1 MSYIDISKL
10 DRLFDECKESIII
23 MHESGQI
30 QKMNQEAA
38 QLLDRNHV
46 VGQLMLDEMSSETWN
61 AFMKQVKYSGIAF
74 CNVNIIVE
82 NNAISTSVFGCYFR
96 KEQSLIIW
104 LNPNYNEDKLVNKD
118 VLYSIIDCACYDAI
132 LSDKHG
138 YIVNATQGVLKI
150 LGHTSE
156 QTMQKTY
163 EQLLHD
169 LGISQVRTLKYFE
182 NIDCCSTSTLVFQR
196 EMASGTMIYE
206 MTATPISS
214 NNLIVTIFKDV
225 TSETNVAHNENEEE
239 KMLSNLNELVAT
251 IVHEIRNPMTSLKGF
266 LDLLKLNMSE
276 DGKQY
281 FSIID
286 AEFERLELILEDFLY
301 LSKPPR
307 YSMEEIS
314 LVGVV
319 QQIVDLMQPQAIQ
332 SNIILMLQYSLVDEF
347 KMMGNEVRLKQL
359 LINVIKNAIE
369 VMPLGGTITI
379 ALGYNIDGNIELT
392 VKDEGYGMSEETMQ
406 GLFTPFFTT
415 KKQGSGLGLPLVKK
429 IIEEHN
435 GDINVWSKEGVGT
448 EFTFTIPIDPYKY
461 VVNIPLHES
470 VSLT

>member
-10 DRLFDECKESIII
+10 DRLFDECTESIVV

-38 QLLDRNHV
+38 QLLGRNHLV
-46 VGQLMLDEMSSETWN
+46 IEQLMLDEMSSEKWD
-61 AFMKQVKYSGIAF
+61 AFMKEAKYSGIAF

-82 NNAISTSVFGCYFR
+82 NSPISTSVFGCYL
-96 KEQSLIIW
+96 KAEQSIIVW
-104 LNPNYNEDKLVNKD
+104 ITPNYNEDKLVNTD
-118 VLYSIIDCACYDAI
+118 VLCSIIDCACYDAI

-138 YIVNATQGVLKI
+138 YIIDITEGASNI
-150 LGHTSE
+150 LRHKSE
-156 QTMQKTY
+156 QVMQRTY
-163 EQLLHD
+163 EQLLYD
-169 LGISQVRTLKYFE
+169 LDFSQEQIFKHIQKLDERSISTVDFKYQIAGE
-182 NIDCCSTSTLVFQR
+182 TI
-196 EMASGTMIYE
+196 IYE
-206 MTATPISS
+206 MTAMAINTD
-214 NNLIVTIFKDV
+214 NLVVTLLKDV
-225 TSETNVAHNENEEE
+225 TVERNVTDAKEE
-239 KMLSNLNELVAT
+239 KVLSNLNELVAT

-266 LDLLKLNMSE
+266 LDLLKLNMSD
-276 DGKQY
+276 DGQQY

-307 YSMEEIS
+307 YAMEEIS
-314 LVGVV
+314 FVEIIK
-319 QQIVDLMQPQAIQ
+319 QIVDLMQPQAIQ
-332 SNIILMLQYSLVDEF
+332 NNILLMLEYSLADEF
-347 KMMGNEVRLKQL
+347 KMQGNVVRLKQL

-379 ALGYNIDGNIELT
+379 ALGYNMDSNIELT
-392 VKDEGYGMSEETMQ
+392 IKDEGYGMNEETMQ

-429 IIEEHN
+429 VIEEHG
-435 GDINVWSKEGVGT
+435 GDVKVWSKEGVGT
-448 EFTFTIPIDPYKY
+448 EFTFTIPVDSYKY
-461 VVNIPLHES
+461 LMNISLHES

>member
-10 DRLFDECKESIII
+10 DRLFDECKESMIV

-38 QLLDRNHV
+38 QLLSWNHMV
-46 VGQLMLDEMSSETWN
+46 EQLMLDEMSSATWD

-82 NNAISTSVFGCYFR
+82 NNTISTSAFGCYFE
-96 KEQSLIIW
+96 KEQSIIVW
-104 LNPNYNEDKLVNKD
+104 LSPNFNEDELFTKD
-118 VLYSIIDCACYDAI
+118 ILCSIIDCACYDAI
-132 LSDKHG
+132 LSDKQG
-138 YIVNATQGVLKI
+138 YIIGMTQGALEI
-150 LGHTSE
+150 LGYKNE
-156 QTMQKTY
+156 QTY
-163 EQLLHD
+163 EQLLCD
-169 LGISQVRTLKYFE
+169 LGFSKQQIFEYLE
-182 NIDCCSTSTLVFQR
+182 NIDHSST
-196 EMASGTMIYE
+196 GTIIFERSIAEKAMTYE
-206 MTATPISS
+206 LTALAISS
-214 NNLIVTIFKDV
+214 TNIIVTIFKEV
-225 TSETNVAHNENEEE
+225 TAEIKDTHLEEE
-239 KMLSNLNELVAT
+239 KILSNLNELVAT

-266 LDLLKLNMSE
+266 LELLKLNMSE

-301 LSKPPR
+301 LSKPPK
-307 YSMEEIS
+307 YAMEEIS
-314 LVGVV
+314 LVEAI

-332 SNIILMLQYSLVDEF
+332 SNILLMLQYSLVDEF
-347 KMMGNEVRLKQL
+347 KMLGNEVRLKQL

-379 ALGYNIDGNIELT
+379 ALGYNVEGNIELT
-392 VKDEGYGMSEETMQ
+392 IKDEGYGMSEETMQ

-435 GDINVWSKEGVGT
+435 GDINVWSKEGIGT
-448 EFTFTIPIDPYKY
+448 EFTFTIPVDPYKY
-461 VVNIPLHES
+461 VMNIPLHES
-470 VSLT
+470 ISLT